1 MKVRQDRENYW
12 LIFLER
18 VHLVRF
24 GMIPIRVEIL
34 SGSDFIDFEFDWV
47 DIKWLICKSFC

>member
-1 MKVRQDRENYW
+1 MKVRQDREDYW

-47 DIKWLICKSFC
+47 DIKWLICKSLC